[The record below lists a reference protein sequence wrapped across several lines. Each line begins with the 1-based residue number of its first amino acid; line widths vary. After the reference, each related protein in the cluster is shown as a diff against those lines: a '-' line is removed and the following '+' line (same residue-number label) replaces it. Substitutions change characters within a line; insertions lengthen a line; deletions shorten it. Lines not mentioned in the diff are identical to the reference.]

1 MTNTCVIGLQWGDEG
16 KGKII
21 DILAKDYDI
30 IVRYQGGGNAG
41 HTLIIGDEKF
51 IFHLIP
57 SGILHPDKKC
67 VIGNGI
73 VFDPRLFLD
82 EVAGLSKRNISVN
95 GNLFVSDRAHVV
107 FPYHKKLDLLIE
119 KQKGN
124 SMIGTTGRGIG
135 PCYTDKVAR
144 DGIRVAELLHKEHFK
159 EKLKKTVE
167 EKNRLFVDLYKDEP
181 VSWEEIY
188 EEYCVYAEKISP
200 FVCDTVDLMAK
211 AIDDNKK
218 ILFEGAQGALLD
230 VDFGT
235 YPYTTSSNA
244 SAGGVSPGIGV
255 SPKQIHD
262 IIGITKAYAT
272 RVGSGPFPTELD
284 YDVNTDEGDS
294 VGRELCSKGHE
305 FGATTG
311 RQRRCGW
318 LDLVILN
325 RSFKLNAVSGICL
338 TKLDVMD
345 DLDLIKICIAYE
357 IDGQRTTIPPFS
369 AEGYSAAK
377 PIYIEMP
384 GWKTSTIG
392 THSYDDLP
400 LEAQNYIKKI
410 EELSQIPVD
419 ILSTGPDR
427 DETLILKNP
436 FD

>member
-272 RVGSGPFPTELD
+272 RVGSGPFPTEID
-284 YDVNTDEGDS
+284 GEQGEHI
-294 VGRELCSKGHE
+294 RKKGGE
-305 FGATTG
+305 FGSTTG
-311 RQRRCGW
+311 RPRRCGW
-318 LDLVILN
+318 FD
-325 RSFKLNAVSGICL
+325 AVAIRHSVRISGVDSLIV
-338 TKLDVMD
+338 TKLDVLD
-345 DLDLIKICIAYE
+345 DQETIRICTGYKNDKKVYHNFPADLDVLENCE
-357 IDGQRTTIPPFS
+357 
-369 AEGYSAAK
+369 
-377 PIYIEMP
+377 PIYEEVS
-384 GWKTSTIG
+384 GWMEDTSNVR
-392 THSYDDLP
+392 DVKDLP
-400 LEAQNYIKKI
+400 GKAMDYIRTI
-410 EELSQIPVD
+410 EEIIGLKVKVVSVGPERLQI
-419 ILSTGPDR
+419 IS
-427 DETLILKNP
+427 I
-436 FD
+436 

>member
-1 MTNTCVIGLQWGDEG
+1 MANTCVIGLQWGDEG

-272 RVGSGPFPTELD
+272 RVGSGPFPTEID
-284 YDVNTDEGDS
+284 GEQGEHI
-294 VGRELCSKGHE
+294 RKKGGE
-305 FGATTG
+305 FGSTTG
-311 RQRRCGW
+311 RPRRCGW
-318 LDLVILN
+318 FD
-325 RSFKLNAVSGICL
+325 AVAIRHSVRISGVDSLIV
-338 TKLDVMD
+338 TKLDVLD
-345 DLDLIKICIAYE
+345 DQETIRICTGYKNDKKVYHNFPADLDVLENCE
-357 IDGQRTTIPPFS
+357 
-369 AEGYSAAK
+369 
-377 PIYIEMP
+377 PIYEEVS
-384 GWKTSTIG
+384 GWMEDTSNIR
-392 THSYDDLP
+392 DVKDLP
-400 LEAQNYIKKI
+400 GKAMDYIRTI
-410 EELSQIPVD
+410 EEIIGLKVKVISVGPERLQI
-419 ILSTGPDR
+419 IS
-427 DETLILKNP
+427 I
-436 FD
+436 

>member
-135 PCYTDKVAR
+135 PCYTDKIAR

-211 AIDDNKK
+211 AIEDNKK

-272 RVGSGPFPTELD
+272 RVGSGPFPTEID
-284 YDVNTDEGDS
+284 GEQGEHI
-294 VGRELCSKGHE
+294 RKKGGE
-305 FGATTG
+305 FGSTTG
-311 RQRRCGW
+311 RPRRCGW
-318 LDLVILN
+318 FD
-325 RSFKLNAVSGICL
+325 AVAIQHSVRISGVDSLIV
-338 TKLDVMD
+338 TKLDVLD
-345 DLDLIKICIAYE
+345 DQETIRICTGYKNDKKVYHNFPADLDVLENCE
-357 IDGQRTTIPPFS
+357 
-369 AEGYSAAK
+369 
-377 PIYIEMP
+377 PIYEEVS
-384 GWKTSTIG
+384 GWMEDTSNVR
-392 THSYDDLP
+392 DVKDLP
-400 LEAQNYIKKI
+400 GKAMDYIRTI
-410 EELSQIPVD
+410 EEIIGLKVKMVSVGPERLQI
-419 ILSTGPDR
+419 IS
-427 DETLILKNP
+427 I
-436 FD
+436 

>member
-41 HTLIIGDEKF
+41 HTLIIDDEKF

-211 AIDDNKK
+211 AIEDNKK

-272 RVGSGPFPTELD
+272 RVGSGPFPTEID
-284 YDVNTDEGDS
+284 GEQGEHI
-294 VGRELCSKGHE
+294 RKKGGE
-305 FGATTG
+305 FGSTTG
-311 RQRRCGW
+311 RPRRCGW
-318 LDLVILN
+318 FD
-325 RSFKLNAVSGICL
+325 AVAIRHSVRISGVDSLIV
-338 TKLDVMD
+338 TKLDVLD
-345 DLDLIKICIAYE
+345 DQETIRICTGYKNDKKVYHNFPADLDVLENCE
-357 IDGQRTTIPPFS
+357 
-369 AEGYSAAK
+369 
-377 PIYIEMP
+377 PIYEEVS
-384 GWKTSTIG
+384 GWMEDTSNVR
-392 THSYDDLP
+392 DVKDLP
-400 LEAQNYIKKI
+400 GKAMDYIRTI
-410 EELSQIPVD
+410 EEIIGLKVKMVSVGPERLQI
-419 ILSTGPDR
+419 IS
-427 DETLILKNP
+427 I
-436 FD
+436 

>member
-211 AIDDNKK
+211 AIEDNKK

-272 RVGSGPFPTELD
+272 RVGSGPFPTEI
-284 YDVNTDEGDS
+284 DS
-294 VGRELCSKGHE
+294 EQGEHIRKKGGE
-305 FGATTG
+305 FGSTTG
-311 RQRRCGW
+311 RPRRCGW
-318 LDLVILN
+318 FD
-325 RSFKLNAVSGICL
+325 AVAIRHSVRISGVDSLIV
-338 TKLDVMD
+338 TKLDVLD
-345 DLDLIKICIAYE
+345 DQETIRICTGYKNNKKVYHNFPADLDVLENCE
-357 IDGQRTTIPPFS
+357 
-369 AEGYSAAK
+369 
-377 PIYIEMP
+377 PIYEEVS
-384 GWKTSTIG
+384 GWMEDTSNVR
-392 THSYDDLP
+392 DVKDLP
-400 LEAQNYIKKI
+400 GKAMDYIRKI
-410 EELSQIPVD
+410 EEIIGLKVKMVSVGPERLQI
-419 ILSTGPDR
+419 IS
-427 DETLILKNP
+427 I
-436 FD
+436 

>member
-135 PCYTDKVAR
+135 PCYTDKIAR

-211 AIDDNKK
+211 AIEDNKK

-272 RVGSGPFPTELD
+272 RVGSGPFPTEID
-284 YDVNTDEGDS
+284 GEQGEHI
-294 VGRELCSKGHE
+294 RKKGGE
-305 FGATTG
+305 FGSTTG
-311 RQRRCGW
+311 RPRRCGW
-318 LDLVILN
+318 FD
-325 RSFKLNAVSGICL
+325 AVAIRHSVRISGVDSLIV
-338 TKLDVMD
+338 TKLDVLD
-345 DLDLIKICIAYE
+345 DQETIRICTGYKSYEKVYNNFPADLDVLENCEPVYE
-357 IDGQRTTIPPFS
+357 EVSGWMEDTSKVRDVKSLPGK
-369 AEGYSAAK
+369 AMD
-377 PIYIEMP
+377 YIRKVEEI
-384 GWKTSTIG
+384 IG
-392 THSYDDLP
+392 LKVKMVSVGPERL
-400 LEAQNYIKKI
+400 
-410 EELSQIPVD
+410 QI
-419 ILSTGPDR
+419 IS
-427 DETLILKNP
+427 I
-436 FD
+436 

>member
-41 HTLIIGDEKF
+41 HTLIIDNEKF

-211 AIDDNKK
+211 AIEDNKK

-255 SPKQIHD
+255 SPKQIHE

-272 RVGSGPFPTELD
+272 RVGSGPFPTEID
-284 YDVNTDEGDS
+284 GEQGEHI
-294 VGRELCSKGHE
+294 RKKGGE
-305 FGATTG
+305 FGSTTG
-311 RQRRCGW
+311 RPRRCGW
-318 LDLVILN
+318 FDAVAIRHSVRISGVDSLIMTKMDVLDDQETIRICTGYKSNKKVYHNFPADLDVLEN
-325 RSFKLNAVSGICL
+325 CEPVYEEVSGWMED
-338 TKLDVMD
+338 TSKVRDVKSLPGKAMD
-345 DLDLIKICIAYE
+345 YIRKVEE
-357 IDGQRTTIPPFS
+357 I
-369 AEGYSAAK
+369 
-377 PIYIEMP
+377 
-384 GWKTSTIG
+384 IG
-392 THSYDDLP
+392 LKVKMVSVGPERL
-400 LEAQNYIKKI
+400 
-410 EELSQIPVD
+410 QI
-419 ILSTGPDR
+419 IS
-427 DETLILKNP
+427 I
-436 FD
+436 

>member
-1 MTNTCVIGLQWGDEG
+1 MANTCVIGLQWGDEG

-272 RVGSGPFPTELD
+272 RVGSGPFPTEID
-284 YDVNTDEGDS
+284 GEQGEHI
-294 VGRELCSKGHE
+294 RKKGGE
-305 FGATTG
+305 FGSTTG
-311 RQRRCGW
+311 RPRRCGW
-318 LDLVILN
+318 FD
-325 RSFKLNAVSGICL
+325 AVAIRHSVRISGVDSLIV
-338 TKLDVMD
+338 TKLDVLD
-345 DLDLIKICIAYE
+345 DQETIRICTGYKNDKKVYHNFPADLDVLENCE
-357 IDGQRTTIPPFS
+357 
-369 AEGYSAAK
+369 
-377 PIYIEMP
+377 PIYEEVS
-384 GWKTSTIG
+384 GWMEDTSNVR
-392 THSYDDLP
+392 DVKDLP
-400 LEAQNYIKKI
+400 GKAMDYIRKI
-410 EELSQIPVD
+410 EEIIGLKVKMVSVGPERLQIVS
-419 ILSTGPDR
+419 I
-427 DETLILKNP
+427 
-436 FD
+436 

>member
-272 RVGSGPFPTELD
+272 RVGSGPFPTEID
-284 YDVNTDEGDS
+284 GEQGEHI
-294 VGRELCSKGHE
+294 RKKGGE
-305 FGATTG
+305 FGSTTG
-311 RQRRCGW
+311 RPRRCGW
-318 LDLVILN
+318 FD
-325 RSFKLNAVSGICL
+325 AVAIRHSVRISGVDSLIV
-338 TKLDVMD
+338 TKLDVLD
-345 DLDLIKICIAYE
+345 DQETIRICTGYKNDKKVYHNFPADLDVLENCE
-357 IDGQRTTIPPFS
+357 
-369 AEGYSAAK
+369 
-377 PIYIEMP
+377 PIYEEVS
-384 GWKTSTIG
+384 GWMEDTSNVR
-392 THSYDDLP
+392 DVKDLP
-400 LEAQNYIKKI
+400 GKAMDYIRTI
-410 EELSQIPVD
+410 EEIIGLKVKMVSVGPERLQI
-419 ILSTGPDR
+419 IS
-427 DETLILKNP
+427 I
-436 FD
+436 

>member
-1 MTNTCVIGLQWGDEG
+1 MANTCVIGLQWGDEG

-218 ILFEGAQGALLD
+218 ILFEGAQGTLLD

-272 RVGSGPFPTELD
+272 RVGSGPFPTEID
-284 YDVNTDEGDS
+284 GEQGEHI
-294 VGRELCSKGHE
+294 RKKGGE
-305 FGATTG
+305 FGSTTG
-311 RQRRCGW
+311 RPRRCGW
-318 LDLVILN
+318 FD
-325 RSFKLNAVSGICL
+325 AVAIRHSVRISGVDSLIV
-338 TKLDVMD
+338 TKLDVLD
-345 DLDLIKICIAYE
+345 DQETIRICTGYKNDKKVYHNFPADLDVLENCE
-357 IDGQRTTIPPFS
+357 
-369 AEGYSAAK
+369 
-377 PIYIEMP
+377 PIYEEVS
-384 GWKTSTIG
+384 GWMEDTSNVR
-392 THSYDDLP
+392 DVKDLP
-400 LEAQNYIKKI
+400 GKAMDYIRTI
-410 EELSQIPVD
+410 EEIIGLKVKMVSVGPERLQI
-419 ILSTGPDR
+419 IS
-427 DETLILKNP
+427 I
-436 FD
+436 